1 MGYRIEPTE
10 IPGEFVRVDNGPT
23 DIKGTLIEIEGMIGE
38 AYCAVAAV
46 ARFMYGEDPVRS
58 VPRKEDPKCFAAEMT
73 ETKSRAAELCE
84 LAQTL
89 AKRLGA

>member
-1 MGYRIEPTE
+1 MSYRIEPTE
-10 IPGEFVRVDNGPT
+10 RPGEFVRVDNGPT
-23 DIKGTLIEIEGMIGE
+23 DIKVVLCEIEGMIGE

-46 ARFMYGEDPVRS
+46 MRFMYGEDLVRS
-58 VPRKEDPKCFAAEMT
+58 VPRGEDPKCFAAEMA
-73 ETKSRAAELCE
+73 ETRSRASELCE